1 MKSNFKK
8 LTVGKKLLFGF
19 GILIILIAFLGT
31 YNTINL
37 GVVNNDLNNL
47 YDMHLKGIE
56 YTKDMQIALM
66 SIRNDRNN
74 LMLATTTVQEKEY
87 IDKIMV
93 HFESFEESLE
103 KANATLVT
111 NEAKQQSSEISRLW
125 KDFKSSQED
134 IIEMVG
140 RGDNTRAKEQATKNR
155 EIANQIEAGINELV
169 RIKDNLALEAY
180 NDSDVAFARTRN
192 LSLTLIVLSI
202 LIGVGIVLYM
212 SRTIAKPIIKMG
224 DAAKEIADGN
234 LSIDTIIVKN
244 IDEIGDLA
252 NSFNTMTDGL
262 RKVIKSV
269 LDASQQVAASSQE
282 LSASSEETTSATEEI
297 ANTINQLAIGASKQA
312 EDATE
317 TSVVVNQIA
326 ASIQNV
332 AENTNRMSVTS
343 ENVLDEAKSGL
354 QEAKK
359 AVEKIERIKQV
370 TEESSDVVK
379 ILGNESIKIGEIV
392 EVIKGISDQTNLLAL
407 NAAIEAA
414 RAGEEGRGFAVVAEE
429 VRKLAEQSA
438 TSALEIAELINKIQN
453 ETKKVVDVM
462 GITTKEVE
470 EGVVAVNETGKYFGM
485 IYNDINEITNE
496 VQQVSAA
503 VQQIASGSQSVSAA
517 MESIASIAE
526 ENAASSEEV
535 SAASEEQSAAMVQ
548 VADSAQGLARL
559 AEELQLNVSTFRL

>member
-1 MKSNFKK
+1 MKSNIKK

-19 GILIILIAFLGT
+19 GILIILIGFLGA
-31 YNTINL
+31 YNAINL
-37 GVVNNDLNNL
+37 GIVNNNLNNL
-47 YDMHLKGIE
+47 YDMHLKGIG
-56 YTKDMQIALM
+56 YIKDVQVNLVSLGRA
-66 SIRNDRNN
+66 RNN
-74 LMLATTTVQEKEY
+74 LILSRTEAEESRHIGNIQTLFQQFESNLEAFEGTIAVEEARQRYDEILRIWKELKPNEEKVIE
-87 IDKIMV
+87 IVVKGDNAHAFDQAMKNRDIADKI
-93 HFESFEESLE
+93 
-103 KANATLVT
+103 
-111 NEAKQQSSEISRLW
+111 EI
-125 KDFKSSQED
+125 Q
-134 IIEMVG
+134 
-140 RGDNTRAKEQATKNR
+140 
-155 EIANQIEAGINELV
+155 INELV
-169 RIKDNLALEAY
+169 KIKDDLALEAY
-180 NDSDVAFARTRN
+180 HSSDTAFNRTRD
-192 LSLTLIVLSI
+192 LSLILIVLSI
-202 LIGVGIVLYM
+202 LIGVGIALYM
-212 SRTIAKPIIKMG
+212 SRIIAKPIIKIA

-234 LSIDTIIVKN
+234 LSIDIITVKN
-244 IDEIGDLA
+244 NDEIGDLA

-262 RKVIKSV
+262 RNVIKNV

-282 LSASSEETTSATEEI
+282 LSASSEETTSASEEI
-297 ANTINQLAIGASKQA
+297 ANTINELAIGASKQA

-332 AENTNRMSVTS
+332 AENASRVSVTS
-343 ENVLDEAKSGL
+343 ENVLDEANSGL

-379 ILGNESIKIGEIV
+379 VLGNESIKIGEIV

-429 VRKLAEQSA
+429 VRKLAEQSS
-438 TSALEIAELINKIQN
+438 TSALEIAELINRIQN
-453 ETKKVVDVM
+453 ETEKVVDVM
-462 GITTKEVE
+462 DITTKEVE
-470 EGVVAVNETGKYFGM
+470 EGVIAVNETGKYFGM

-496 VQQVSAA
+496 VQQVSVA
-503 VQQIASGSQSVSAA
+503 VQQIASGTQSVNAA

-548 VADSAQGLARL
+548 VADSAQELAKL